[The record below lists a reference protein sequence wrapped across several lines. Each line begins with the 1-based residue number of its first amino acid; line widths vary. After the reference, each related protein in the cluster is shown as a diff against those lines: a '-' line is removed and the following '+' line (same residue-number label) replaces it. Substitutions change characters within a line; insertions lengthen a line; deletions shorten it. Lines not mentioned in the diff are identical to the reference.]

1 MRAKLAVALAG
12 TLILSAVPMLAHH
25 SVDAEFDRNKPITV
39 TGTVTK
45 LEWANPHIWFYL
57 DAKDEQTGKIVKWQF
72 EGGPPNALRRNGVS
86 RDNLKEGDVVTVRGI
101 LAKKQIEGVMTGDSQ
116 SVTFANG
123 KRALTRDAAEDN
135 AGK

>member
-1 MRAKLAVALAG
+1 MIDCIKLERNSMKKLLW
-12 TLILSAVPMLAHH
+12 TLSASLVAIVPMLAHH

-57 DAKDEQTGKIVKWQF
+57 DVKGDDGKIVKWQF
-72 EGGPPNALRRNGVS
+72 EGGPPNALRRNGVGK
-86 RDNLKEGDVVTVRGI
+86 DNLKEGDVVTVRGL
-101 LAKKQIEGVMTGDSQ
+101 LAKKQIDGVMTGDSQ

-123 KRALTRDAAEDN
+123 KKALT
-135 AGK
+135 